1 MLIVFHCCRC
11 ELPTST
17 AWVFKSNQPP
27 LQTPSKS
34 HVSLSEGTKFRYIF
48 TGVTE
53 GVMKQVWVL
62 RQQTISSLH
71 YGKLEVAKN
80 PWSTL
85 CFLSIPWIVNY
96 QSHKWMREFW
106 TFAQIVFSLKGVVK
120 LLSPVKNIYLKST
133 SAGQKEFLKL

>member
-11 ELPTST
+11 ELPTSK

-34 HVSLSEGTKFRYIF
+34 HVSLSGGTKFRYIF
-48 TGVTE
+48 TGIT
-53 GVMKQVWVL
+53 GGMKQVWVV
-62 RQQTISSLH
+62 RQQIISSLH

-80 PWSTL
+80 PCSTW
-85 CFLSIPWIVNY
+85 CFLSVPWIVNY

-106 TFAQIVFSLKGVVK
+106 TFTQTVFSLRWLVK
-120 LLSPVKNIYLKST
+120 LLAPVKNIYLKST
-133 SAGQKEFLKL
+133 FAGQKEFLKL